1 MYLQGLRER
10 ATFRPP
16 EPTLSPAA
24 CTLNAGAFRNS
35 SQSYNRSM
43 DPLSDVLSLLKPRT
57 YVTGGL
63 SAGGEWSIHLS
74 AYAGIKCYTVIAGE
88 CWLSVEG
95 VEQPVRLRAG
105 NCLLLPHGRPF
116 VLASDLTLPPVDVRT
131 LLAVVARYNGVLKVS
146 PGDDFFLL
154 GSHFAL
160 EGDARFLLEVLP
172 PIVLLEDEAHR
183 EPIRWAVERMLREM
197 RDFQPGGTLVAQQ
210 VAYTLLVEALR
221 LHLADGVKRGAGW
234 LFALADKRMRM
245 ALSCIHQ
252 TPAHAWTLQELAR
265 SAGMSR
271 TAFAQTFKRTVGES
285 PMVYLTRWRMTLAAN
300 RIQDRREPISSVAP
314 ALGYQSESA
323 FSAAF
328 KRQWGSSPRQ
338 YLRSRRLQLSAAG
351 SDQ

>member
-1 MYLQGLRER
+1 
-10 ATFRPP
+10 
-16 EPTLSPAA
+16 
-24 CTLNAGAFRNS
+24 
-35 SQSYNRSM
+35 M

-63 SAGGEWSIHLS
+63 SAGGEWSIHLP
-74 AYAGIKCYTVIAGE
+74 AHEGIKCYAVVAGE

-116 VLASDLTLPPVDVRT
+116 MLASDLALPPVDART
-131 LLAVVARYNGVLKVS
+131 VVLSVERYNGVLQVS
-146 PGDDFFLL
+146 PGNDFFLL

-160 EGDARFLLEVLP
+160 AGDARFLLDALP
-172 PIVLLEDEAHR
+172 PIVMLEDETHR
-183 EPIRWAVERMLREM
+183 ESTRWAVERMLREM

-221 LHLADGVKRGAGW
+221 LHIADGAQRGTGW
-234 LFALADKRMRM
+234 LFALADTRMRT

-252 TPAHAWTLQELAR
+252 RPAHAWTLQELAR
-265 SAGMSR
+265 SVGMSR

-285 PMVYLTRWRMTLAAN
+285 PMAYITRWRMTLAAN
-300 RIQDRREPISSVAP
+300 RIQDKRESISSVAP
-314 ALGYQSESA
+314 SLGYQSESA

-338 YLRSRRLQLSAAG
+338 YLRSHCPQLSATAN
-351 SDQ
+351 D